1 MLASPTP
8 SELPARANRGMN
20 WGALVGGSPLLRL
33 RQSGDGRVLLKL
45 EGRQASGSYWDRLV
59 AAQFGRLPAHQAV
72 GFAGRH
78 GHSVAVAAYA
88 RATGRAVY
96 MLAEAGD
103 EARLEALVSS
113 YGVAVV
119 SELPEGAVLL
129 NPDDAEAHRRAFAGW
144 LAELPS
150 APSVLV
156 LPAFAGLVSAV
167 EALAPERSVVWVEDD
182 GERRR
187 ALCEDAACRRTQ
199 VAHREGL
206 LLSPLG
212 AELVDAGVTAA
223 VHGATQVIVL
233 VPEGGQ
239 RHLGWW

>member
-8 SELPARANRGMN
+8 SERPHRTSSGTSWA
-20 WGALVGGSPLLRL
+20 ALVGGTPLLRL

-59 AAQFGRLPAHQAV
+59 AAQFGRLAADEAV
-72 GFAGRH
+72 GFSGRH

-88 RATGRAVY
+88 RATGRQAF
-96 MLAEAGD
+96 MLAETVD
-103 EARLEALVSS
+103 EDRLEALVSS

-119 SELPEGAVLL
+119 SALPAGAVLL

-144 LAELPS
+144 LAEFPS
-150 APSVLV
+150 EPSVLV
-156 LPAFAGLVSAV
+156 LPAFAGLVEAV
-167 EALAPERSVVWVEDD
+167 EAVAPERRVVWVEDD
-182 GERRR
+182 GEMRRT
-187 ALCEDAACRRTQ
+187 LSEDAACRRTQ

-212 AELVDAGVTAA
+212 AELVDAGVAAA
-223 VHGATQVIVL
+223 VHGATQVSVL

>member
-1 MLASPTP
+1 MLALPTP
-8 SELPARANRGMN
+8 FERSPRASRGVS
-20 WGALVGGSPLLRL
+20 WGALVGGTPLLRL

-59 AAQFGRLPAHQAV
+59 AAQFGQVGPEVAV
-72 GFAGRH
+72 AVSGRH
-78 GHSVAVAAYA
+78 AHSVAAAAYA
-88 RATGRAVY
+88 RATGRQAFL
-96 MLAEAGD
+96 LAEAGD
-103 EARLEALVSS
+103 EPRLEALLGS
-113 YGVAVV
+113 YGLPVV
-119 SELPEGAVLL
+119 EKLPAGAVLL
-129 NPDDAEAHRRAFAGW
+129 ERDDVEAHRRAFAGW

-150 APSVLV
+150 EAGVLV
-156 LPAFAGLVSAV
+156 LPAYSGLVEAV
-167 EALAPERSVVWVEDD
+167 DALAPGLSVVWVEDD
-182 GERRR
+182 FERRR
-187 ALCEDAACRRTQ
+187 SLSADAACRRTQ

-223 VHGATQVIVL
+223 VHGAAQVIVL

>member
-8 SELPARANRGMN
+8 SERPHRANRGAS
-20 WGALVGGSPLLRL
+20 WGALVGGTPLLRL

-59 AAQFGRLPAHQAV
+59 AAQFGRLAADKAV
-72 GFAGRH
+72 GCSGRH

-88 RATGRAVY
+88 RATGRQAFL
-96 MLAEAGD
+96 LADAGD
-103 EARLEALVSS
+103 EPRLEALLGS
-113 YGVAVV
+113 YGLPIV
-119 SELPEGAVLL
+119 SALPAGAVLL
-129 NPDDAEAHRRAFAGW
+129 ERDDLEAHRRAFAGW

-150 APSVLV
+150 EADVLV
-156 LPAFAGLVSAV
+156 LPAYAGLVEAAD
-167 EALAPERSVVWVEDD
+167 ALAPGLSVVWVEDD
-182 GERRR
+182 GEMRRT
-187 ALCEDAACRRTQ
+187 LSEDAACRRTQ

-212 AELVDAGVTAA
+212 AELVDAGVAAA
-223 VHGATQVIVL
+223 VQGATQVIVL

>member
-1 MLASPTP
+1 
-8 SELPARANRGMN
+8 MN
-20 WGALVGGSPLLRL
+20 WGALVGGSPLVRL

-45 EGRQASGSYWDRLV
+45 EGRQASGSYWDRVV
-59 AAQFGRLPAHQAV
+59 AAQFARLAAGDAV
-72 GFAGRH
+72 GFSGRH

-88 RATGRAVY
+88 RATGRTAY
-96 MLAEAGD
+96 MLTESGD

-119 SELPEGAVLL
+119 AELPEGAVLL
-129 NPDDAEAHRRAFAGW
+129 ARDDAEAHRRAFAGW
-144 LAELPS
+144 LAELPPE
-150 APSVLV
+150 AGVLV
-156 LPAFAGLVSAV
+156 LPAYAGLVSAV

-187 ALCEDAACRRTQ
+187 TLSEDAACRRTQ

-223 VHGATQVIVL
+223 VHGASQVIVL

>member
-8 SELPARANRGMN
+8 SERPHRANRGAS
-20 WGALVGGSPLLRL
+20 WGALVGGTPLLRL
-33 RQSGDGRVLLKL
+33 RHSGDGRVLLKL

-59 AAQFGRLPAHQAV
+59 AAQFGRLAADKAV
-72 GFAGRH
+72 GCSGRH

-88 RATGRAVY
+88 RATGRQAFL
-96 MLAEAGD
+96 LADAGD
-103 EARLEALVSS
+103 EPRLEALLGS
-113 YGVAVV
+113 YGLPIV
-119 SELPEGAVLL
+119 SALPAGAVLL
-129 NPDDAEAHRRAFAGW
+129 ERDDLEAHRRAFAGW

-150 APSVLV
+150 EADVLV
-156 LPAFAGLVSAV
+156 LPAYAGLVEAAD
-167 EALAPERSVVWVEDD
+167 ALAPGLSVVWVEDD
-182 GERRR
+182 GEMRRT
-187 ALCEDAACRRTQ
+187 LSEDAACRRTQ

-212 AELVDAGVTAA
+212 AELVDAGVAAA
-223 VHGATQVIVL
+223 VHGAAQVIVL

>member
-8 SELPARANRGMN
+8 SELPARANRGLN

-33 RQSGDGRVLLKL
+33 RHSGEGRVLLKL
-45 EGRQASGSYWDRLV
+45 EGRQASGSYWDRV
-59 AAQFGRLPAHQAV
+59 VSAQFGRLPAHQAV

-88 RATGRAVY
+88 RATGRTAY
-96 MLAEAGD
+96 MLTESGD

-113 YGVAVV
+113 YGVAAVA
-119 SELPEGAVLL
+119 ELPEGAVLL
-129 NPDDAEAHRRAFAGW
+129 KRDDAEAHRRAFAGW

-150 APSVLV
+150 AAGVLV
-156 LPAFAGLVSAV
+156 LPAYAGLVEAV
-167 EALAPERSVVWVEDD
+167 DAVAPGLAVVWVEDD
-182 GERRR
+182 FERRR
-187 ALCEDAACRRTQ
+187 TLSEDAACRRTQ

>member
-8 SELPARANRGMN
+8 SERPHRANRGAS
-20 WGALVGGSPLLRL
+20 WGALVGGTPLLRL
-33 RQSGDGRVLLKL
+33 RHSGDGRVLLKL

-59 AAQFGRLPAHQAV
+59 AAQFGRLAADKAV
-72 GFAGRH
+72 GCSGRH

-88 RATGRAVY
+88 RATGRQAFL
-96 MLAEAGD
+96 LADAGV
-103 EARLEALVSS
+103 EPRLQALLGS
-113 YGVAVV
+113 YGLPVV
-119 SELPEGAVLL
+119 EELPAGAVLL
-129 NPDDAEAHRRAFAGW
+129 ERDDLEAHRRAFAGW

-150 APSVLV
+150 EAGVLV
-156 LPAFAGLVSAV
+156 LPAYAGLVEAV
-167 EALAPERSVVWVEDD
+167 DALAPGLSVVWVEDD
-182 GERRR
+182 FERRR
-187 ALCEDAACRRTQ
+187 SLSADAACRRTQ

-223 VHGATQVIVL
+223 VQGAPQVIVL
-233 VPEGGQ
+233 VREGGQ

>member
-8 SELPARANRGMN
+8 SERPHRANRGAS
-20 WGALVGGSPLLRL
+20 WGALVGGTPLLRL

-59 AAQFGRLPAHQAV
+59 AARFGLLASEVPVAV
-72 GFAGRH
+72 SGLHA
-78 GHSVAVAAYA
+78 HSVAVAAYA
-88 RATGRAVY
+88 RATGRKAFL
-96 MLAEAGD
+96 LADAGD
-103 EARLEALVSS
+103 EPRLEALLGS
-113 YGVAVV
+113 YGLPIV
-119 SELPEGAVLL
+119 SALPAGAVLL
-129 NPDDAEAHRRAFAGW
+129 ERDDLEAHRRAFAGW

-150 APSVLV
+150 EADVLV
-156 LPAFAGLVSAV
+156 LPAYAGLVEAAD
-167 EALAPERSVVWVEDD
+167 ALAPGLSVVWVEDD
-182 GERRR
+182 GEMRRT
-187 ALCEDAACRRTQ
+187 LSEDAACRRTQ

-212 AELVDAGVTAA
+212 AELVDAGVAAA
-223 VHGATQVIVL
+223 VQGATQVIVL

>member
-8 SELPARANRGMN
+8 SERPHRANRGAS
-20 WGALVGGSPLLRL
+20 WGALVGGTPLLRL
-33 RQSGDGRVLLKL
+33 RHSGDGRVLLKL

-59 AAQFGRLPAHQAV
+59 AAQFGRLAADKAV
-72 GFAGRH
+72 GCSGRH

-88 RATGRAVY
+88 RATGRQAFL
-96 MLAEAGD
+96 LADAGD
-103 EARLEALVSS
+103 EPRLQALLGS
-113 YGVAVV
+113 YGLPVV
-119 SELPEGAVLL
+119 EELPAGAVLL
-129 NPDDAEAHRRAFAGW
+129 ERDDLEAHRRAFAGW

-150 APSVLV
+150 EAGVLV
-156 LPAFAGLVSAV
+156 LPAYAGLVEAV
-167 EALAPERSVVWVEDD
+167 DALAPGLSVVWVEDD
-182 GERRR
+182 FERRR
-187 ALCEDAACRRTQ
+187 SLSADAACRRTQ

-223 VHGATQVIVL
+223 VHGAAQVIVL